1 MKKIKKSRYLN
12 FCAVGI
18 CLAISSMMTHIAF
31 AQWVLPTNPGDSL
44 IESLEVA
51 ALNLT
56 NWLLWFTIAVSVLV
70 LIWGGLNYVFSSGDT
85 QKADLSKKI
94 IYYALIG
101 MFISGIAYAAV
112 NIIVAEILAPAP

>member
-1 MKKIKKSRYLN
+1 MRNNKYLN
-12 FCAVGI
+12 FCAVAI

-31 AQWVLPTNPGDSL
+31 AQWVLPTNPGGSL
-44 IESLEVA
+44 IEDLDVA
-51 ALNLT
+51 TLNLT
-56 NWLLWFTIAVSVLV
+56 NWLLGFTLGISVLV

-101 MFISGIAYAAV
+101 VFISGIAYAAV